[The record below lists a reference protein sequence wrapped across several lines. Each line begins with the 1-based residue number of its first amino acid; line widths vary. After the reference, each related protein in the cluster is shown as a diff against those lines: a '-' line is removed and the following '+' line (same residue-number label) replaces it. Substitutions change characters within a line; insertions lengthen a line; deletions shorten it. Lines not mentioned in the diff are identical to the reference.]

1 MATPLPIIRGPSSAL
16 YPFVQTF
23 TCQTEVSDSE
33 AGNACRWPTG
43 PPRLRF
49 EFAYN
54 PLRQANKNTLKA
66 AFNSAQGQFTGG
78 GGTAGLTVTTDITYT
93 DLTFDSDEFAAVE
106 QITTQYGVR
115 WSLNQSIPQNLSPG
129 ASGGAFPLLAIGAMS
144 LLPYTQKLRFQTI
157 VSEMPSGPKYTYAEF
172 GAGGLFPSGGLMA
185 WTFDEPSLTDADVNT
200 KVAHFLANWG
210 NAYPFSFTDEDATVY
225 SNVYYASPVMT
236 ISRQELNRSRIT
248 TGLVQMA

>member
-1 MATPLPIIRGPSSAL
+1 MSTPLPIIRGTSSAL
-16 YPFVQTF
+16 YPFNQVY

-33 AGNACRWPTG
+33 AGVPSRWPIG
-43 PPRLRF
+43 FPRLRF

-54 PLRQANKNTLKA
+54 PVTQAQKNTLKGS
-66 AFNSAQGQFTGG
+66 FNSAKGQFTGG
-78 GGTAGLTVTTDITYT
+78 GGSAGLTVTTDLTYT
-93 DLTFDSDEFAAVE
+93 DLSFDSDEFAAIE

-129 ASGGAFPLLAIGAMS
+129 ASGGAYPLLAIGAMS
-144 LLPYTQKLRFQTI
+144 LLPYTQRLRFQNI

-172 GAGGLFPSGGLMA
+172 GAGGLFPAGGLMG
-185 WTFDEPSLTDADVNT
+185 WTLDEPSLEDVDVNT

-210 NAYPFSFTDEDATVY
+210 NAFSFSFTDEDAVTY

-236 ISRQELNRSRIT
+236 ISRQDFNRSRIT
-248 TGLVQMA
+248 TNLVQMN